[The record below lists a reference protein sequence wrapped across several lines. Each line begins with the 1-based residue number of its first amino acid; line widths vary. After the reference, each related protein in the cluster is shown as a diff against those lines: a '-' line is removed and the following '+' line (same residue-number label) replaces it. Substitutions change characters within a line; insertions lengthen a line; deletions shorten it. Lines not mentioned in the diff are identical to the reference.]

1 MCVCCFKKCFQS
13 ETFLLLLLLSLFCTF
28 DVFITTIYLERF
40 PVISL
45 DAVALLGSH
54 SILLTQ
60 RLLLLLELRRT
71 LRGKD
76 AAAGGAISK
85 EARLADAGLL
95 AGELALRVH
104 LLQSDIF
111 IKKERKLLLLKVLAQ
126 VKE

>member
-1 MCVCCFKKCFQS
+1 MFVCVLCFKKCFQS

-45 DAVALLGSH
+45 DAVSLLLGSH

-111 IKKERKLLLLKVLAQ
+111 IKKESCCCCC
-126 VKE
+126 